1 MYREQAMAHWLSI
14 VDLAGLRCATC
25 AITNALY
32 VATANNNRNRTVIR
46 SAEDKPF

>member
-46 SAEDKPF
+46 SAEDRPF